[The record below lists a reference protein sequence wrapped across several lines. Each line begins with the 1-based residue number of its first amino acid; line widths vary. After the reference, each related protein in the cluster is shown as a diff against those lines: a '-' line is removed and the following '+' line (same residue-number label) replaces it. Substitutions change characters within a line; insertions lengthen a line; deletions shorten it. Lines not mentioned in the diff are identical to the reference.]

1 MAVQFLTGLDVQG
14 NIDLNVNQLQ
24 NVVIQPLGADPTGT
38 AGRIYYNSG
47 TNKLRLYDGTQWVEL
62 TTGADDDTTYD
73 LEGVGS
79 TNGSAGIRLKGSDN
93 TNDDVL
99 IVGSGTTTVTRSS
112 NTLTVTS
119 NDQFDGTVTSVSGGT
134 GITITGSAS
143 ITPTVNIDYTGS
155 DNAILAA
162 TTATPVGADT
172 IWFSDATD
180 STIKKSIIS
189 DLPGFGAD
197 GTVTSVGF
205 TEGALIDL
213 SGTNPITSSGT
224 ITIDVDLNELATSTS
239 NADGDFF
246 AVVDSAGAQRKLTKA
261 NINLSGFNND
271 LSVVTSV
278 GITETGSALT
288 ITNSPITS
296 SGNINIAG
304 AGNNAQVILGNLT
317 LGTYTTGTVTNIAT
331 GAGLTGGPISSTGTI
346 AVDYSAT
353 GIIDDAPGLSGSVES
368 DDKILIADDS
378 AAGIVVN
385 ASIVDIPL
393 DVLGTP
399 NNSVSFAS
407 QKLVSVANGTASTD
421 GVNLGQVQS
430 LVAGVGV
437 FQGGYDATNNPG
449 TPNISGASNV
459 ALTTGDFYVVTADGD
474 ITFSDTTVTVEV
486 GDLIFANS
494 DITASSNPASTDY
507 TIVIQDQNIAGVGAT
522 DGATEKGVAGFSS
535 ASFAGTA
542 SGFITIKAGGIS
554 DAQLASTFNKII
566 GTDTDLDTD
575 GVDVVDQ
582 INVTDGVIT
591 SMSKRTLPN
600 ATTTAVGVTEIATQA
615 EVDAGT
621 DNFRYVTPLTL
632 KTAVGKQAFSGTYP
646 ATSTN
651 SWTITAATHGLGATQ
666 GPFVIQTYISGVQ
679 VYMDVAIASNGT
691 ITFTT
696 TNNQAVNAVVCNI
709 MKVN

>member
-1 MAVQFLTGLDVQG
+1 MAIQFLTGLNIQG

-24 NVVIQPLGADPTGT
+24 NVVIQPLGADPAGT

-47 TNKLRLYDGTQWVEL
+47 TNKLKLYDGTQWVDFS
-62 TTGADDDTTYD
+62 TGTDDDTTYTFNVPAATTT
-73 LEGVGS
+73 LRL
-79 TNGSAGIRLKGSDN
+79 AGTDSSQQ
-93 TNDDVL
+93 DVS
-99 IVGSGTTTVTRSS
+99 ITGSGLISVTRTSA
-112 NTLTVTS
+112 TELTIGTTATNNV
-119 NDQFDGTVTSVSGGT
+119 GTVTSVDVSGGT
-134 GITITGSAS
+134 TGLTAS
-143 ITPTVNIDYTGS
+143 GG
-155 DNAILAA
+155 
-162 TTATPVGADT
+162 PV
-172 IWFSDATD
+172 
-180 STIKKSIIS
+180 
-189 DLPGFGAD
+189 
-197 GTVTSVGF
+197 
-205 TEGALIDL
+205 
-213 SGTNPITSSGT
+213 TSSGT
-224 ITIDVDLNELATSTS
+224 ITLAGTLNEVSGGTGQSTYTTGDILYASASNTLAKLAIGSTGQVLKVAGGIPS
-239 NADGDFF
+239 WAADTNTG
-246 AVVDSAGAQRKLTKA
+246 L
-261 NINLSGFNND
+261 
-271 LSVVTSV
+271 TSV
-278 GITETGSALT
+278 GITETGNALT
-288 ITNSPITS
+288 ITNTPLTAN
-296 SGNINIAG
+296 GDINIAG
-304 AGNNAQVILGNLT
+304 AGTSSQVILGDLT
-317 LGTYTTGTVTNIAT
+317 LATLPVDGVTSITVAGDNGNGSSITSSGTISIDGTGLISTSVSGTTVTISTSATSNTGTVTSVAT
-331 GAGLTGGPISSTGTI
+331 GSGLTGGTITGSGTI
-346 AVDYSAT
+346 SVDYGTSGLVA
-353 GIIDDAPGLSGSVES
+353 DAPTASPQIGES
-368 DDKILIADDS
+368 DDYILIGDDS
-378 AAGIVVN
+378 ASGATKKIQL
-385 ASIVDIPL
+385 VDIPL
-393 DVLGTP
+393 NQFGSP
-399 NNSVSFAS
+399 SSAISMAS
-407 QKLVSVANGTASTD
+407 NKLTDLSNGTASAD
-421 GVNLGQVQS
+421 AVNLGQVQS

-437 FQGGYDATNNPG
+437 FQGGYDATNDPG

-474 ITFSDTTVTVEV
+474 ITFSDTTVSVEV

-494 DITASSNPASTDY
+494 NISANSNPASTDY

-566 GTDTDLDTD
+566 GTDTGLDTD

-651 SWTITAATHGLGATQ
+651 SWTIDAATHGLGATQ
-666 GPFVIQTYISGVQ
+666 GPFVIQTYISGAQ
-679 VYMDVAIASNGT
+679 VYIDVAIASNGT

-696 TNNQAVNAVVCNI
+696 TNNQAINAVVCNI